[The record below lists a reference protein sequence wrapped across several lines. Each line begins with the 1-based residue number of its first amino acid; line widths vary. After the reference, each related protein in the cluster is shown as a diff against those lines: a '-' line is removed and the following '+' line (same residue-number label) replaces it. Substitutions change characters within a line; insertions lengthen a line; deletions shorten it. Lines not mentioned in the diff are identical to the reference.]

1 MFVKIFSSLKRKKEP
16 SKPTHA
22 TLDLDVLESGLA
34 EIERKEKE
42 ARAILDVLEI
52 PYHPEY
58 VSTNSKSAVY
68 VTDLVKILK
77 DEKRLKTIS
86 AKMRNKAFW

>member
-1 MFVKIFSSLKRKKEP
+1 MFVKILSSLRKKEP
-16 SKPTHA
+16 KPSEQS
-22 TLDLDVLESGLA
+22 LDLDVLAAGLQ

-42 ARAILDVLEI
+42 AQAIMDVLEI

-58 VSTNSKSAVY
+58 VGASTKSVAY

-77 DEKRLKTIS
+77 DDKRLKTIS